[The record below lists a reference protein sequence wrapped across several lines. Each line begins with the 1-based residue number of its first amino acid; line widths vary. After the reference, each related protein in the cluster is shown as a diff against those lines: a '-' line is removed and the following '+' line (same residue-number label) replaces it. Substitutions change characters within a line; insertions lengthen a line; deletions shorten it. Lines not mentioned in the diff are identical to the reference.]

1 VTIPLTYHDS
11 NGGATVPETYTSG
24 MWLAK
29 SDDVDEFVAAWRD
42 FASWAHTWPAA
53 GRYGSCATWI
63 SRRGT

>member
-1 VTIPLTYHDS
+1 
-11 NGGATVPETYTSG
+11 VPETYTSG

-42 FASWAHTWPAA
+42 FASWAHTWP
-53 GRYGSCATWI
+53 GCGTLRLVRDWI

>member
-1 VTIPLTYHDS
+1 
-11 NGGATVPETYTSG
+11 VPETYTSG